1 MTQQGGSTP
10 AYQQKTVTDPIIEE
24 ILHCQRAKFHMEPY
38 IMK

>member
-24 ILHCQRAKFHMEPY
+24 ILHLPKS
-38 IMK
+38 